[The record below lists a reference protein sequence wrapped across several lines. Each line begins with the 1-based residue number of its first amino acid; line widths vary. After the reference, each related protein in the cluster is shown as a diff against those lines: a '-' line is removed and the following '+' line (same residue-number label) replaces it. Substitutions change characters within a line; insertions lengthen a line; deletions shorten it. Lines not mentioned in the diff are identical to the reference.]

1 MTPSRHWERFD
12 ESSHDNA
19 QQMKEIAEN
28 AIEDLLKAETII
40 QKLKNASPNLAPH
53 DYRNLVN
60 DLRDTA
66 VKYGN
71 TQQLRSQ
78 IEKVVSKYVEI
89 KK

>member
-12 ESSHDNA
+12 EASHDNA
-19 QQMKEIAEN
+19 RQMKEIAED
-28 AIEDLLKAETII
+28 AIEDLLKAESII
-40 QKLKNASPNLAPH
+40 EKLKSAPPSMAPH
-53 DYRNLVN
+53 EYRNFVN
-60 DLRDTA
+60 DLRDVS